1 MQLEDKNEADVEDF
15 EASIYIMHI
24 GRPDMYLECV
34 VVKLVLYKM
43 TKFFREKKALVLQNI
58 VPSRNLLNVLHVL
71 SQLKNDSSI

>member
-34 VVKLVLYKM
+34 VVKLVLNKM
-43 TKFFREKKALVLQNI
+43 TRFFRREKYAQQFYKILYHQETFFTYFMYSAN
-58 VPSRNLLNVLHVL
+58 
-71 SQLKNDSSI
+71 